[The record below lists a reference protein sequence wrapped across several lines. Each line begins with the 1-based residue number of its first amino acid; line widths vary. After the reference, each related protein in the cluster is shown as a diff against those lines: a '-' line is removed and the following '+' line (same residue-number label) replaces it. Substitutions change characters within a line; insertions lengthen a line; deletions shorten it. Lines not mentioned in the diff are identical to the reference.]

1 MTWQVSVHLWAI
13 VGCGSEP
20 RYAKCASPYTLCFLP
35 SPHSLPP
42 SLRTPPLPIPSPT
55 LPTPPLPLPLFHS
68 YFLDLCDETEEAK
81 PPEMLVVMT
90 TANTSTSSSGVAAT
104 VTAVVSIVTSTTGLP
119 SKVCPFSK
127 SAVWC
132 CASTLY

>member
-20 RYAKCASPYTLCFLP
+20 RYAKCASPYTSCFLP
-35 SPHSLPP
+35 SP
-42 SLRTPPLPIPSPT
+42 PIPTYSSLTHPPPPG

-119 SKVCPFSK
+119 SKVCPFSQI
-127 SAVWC
+127 C
-132 CASTLY
+132 CFVLC